1 MSLPVVTNENY
12 FSLEVQMAY
21 MGASQFKAFQKC
33 EAAALAE
40 LEGRYIRPKTTALLV
55 GSYVDAYFEGT
66 LDRFRDENQEIFK
79 KDGSLKAD
87 YIQAERVIARM
98 ERDPLYLGLMSGK
111 RQTIRIGEIAGVPY
125 KIKIDSLLDDH
136 ACRVIAD
143 HFPGARAA
151 LGFCDG
157 AIVDQ
162 KVMSSLEPVWSDDEY
177 GRVPFV
183 RAWGYDTQGAI
194 YQAIEG
200 HMLPFILAVG
210 TKEDEP
216 DLAAIYIPDQELA
229 AKLEEVE
236 QFSPRYH
243 AIKNHEI
250 EPIGCG
256 KCPYC
261 RSQKVLTEIVD
272 FRTIGGKQRD

>member
-12 FSLEVQMAY
+12 FSPEVQMAY

-40 LEGRYIRPKTTALLV
+40 LEGRYVRPKSTAMLV
-55 GSYVDAYFEGT
+55 GSYVDAHFEGT
-66 LDRFRDENQEIFK
+66 LDRFKEENPEVFK
-79 KDGSLKAD
+79 RDGSLKAD
-87 YIQAERVIARM
+87 YVQAERIIKRM
-98 ERDPLYLGLMSGK
+98 EKDPLYVGLMSGA
-111 RQTIRIGEIAGVPY
+111 RQVVRTGEIAGVPY
-125 KIKIDSLLDDH
+125 KIKIDSLLD
-136 ACRVIAD
+136 ANTCQLIAEN
-143 HFPGARAA
+143 FPGGRKA

-162 KVMSSLEPVWSDDEY
+162 KVMSSLDPVWSDDEY

-194 YQAIEG
+194 YQAVEG
-200 HMLPFILAVG
+200 HMLPIILAVG

-216 DLAAIYIPDQELA
+216 DLAALYIPDQELA
-229 AKLEEVE
+229 AKLDEVE
-236 QFSPRYH
+236 QLSPRYQS
-243 AIKNHEI
+243 IKNHEI
-250 EPIGCG
+250 EPVGCG

-261 RSQKVLTEIVD
+261 RSQKVLTEIID
-272 FRTIGGKQRD
+272 FRTLGGKQRD

>member
-1 MSLPVVTNENY
+1 MNLPNVSNENY
-12 FSLEVQMAY
+12 FSPEVQMAY
-21 MGASQFKAFQKC
+21 MCASQFKAFQKC

-40 LEGRYIRPKTTALLV
+40 LEGRYVRQKSTAMLV

-66 LDRFRDENQEIFK
+66 LDKFREENPEIFK
-79 KDGSLKAD
+79 RDGSLKAD

-98 ERDPLYLGLMSGK
+98 ERDPLYLGLMSGS
-111 RQTIRIGEIAGVPY
+111 RQVVRTGEIAGVPY
-125 KIKIDSLLDDH
+125 KIKIDSLLDAN
-136 ACRVIAD
+136 ACQLIAEN
-143 HFPGARAA
+143 FPGARKA

-162 KVMSSLEPVWSDDEY
+162 KVMASLEPVWSDDEY

-183 RAWGYDTQGAI
+183 RAWGYDTQRAV

-200 HMLPFILAVG
+200 HMLPFVLAVG
-210 TKEDEP
+210 TNEEEP

-229 AKLEEVE
+229 AKLDEVE
-236 QFSPRYH
+236 QLSPRYQ
-243 AIKNHEI
+243 AIKNHEV
-250 EPIGCG
+250 EPVGCG

-261 RSQKVLTEIVD
+261 RSQKVLTEIID
-272 FRTIGGKQRD
+272 FRTLGGKQRD

>member
-1 MSLPVVTNENY
+1 MSLPIVTNDNY
-12 FSLEVQMAY
+12 FSPEVQMAY

-40 LEGRYIRPKTTALLV
+40 LEGRYVRPKTTALLV

-66 LDRFRDENQEIFK
+66 LDKFQEENPEVFK
-79 KDGSLKAD
+79 RDGSLKAD

-98 ERDPLYLGLMSGK
+98 ERDPLYLGLMSGS
-111 RQTIRIGEIAGVPY
+111 RQVVRTGNIAGVPY
-125 KIKIDSLLDDH
+125 KIKVDSLLD
-136 ACRVIAD
+136 AYTCQVIAE
-143 HFPGARAA
+143 HFPGARKA

-162 KVMSSLEPVWSDDEY
+162 KVMASLEPVWSDDEY

-194 YQAIEG
+194 YQAVEG

-229 AKLEEVE
+229 AKLDEVE
-236 QFSPRYH
+236 QLSPRYQ

-250 EPIGCG
+250 EPVGCG
-256 KCPYC
+256 KCQYC
-261 RSQKVLTEIVD
+261 RSQKVLTEIID
-272 FRTIGGKQRD
+272 FRTLGGKQRD